1 MTQLNNPVLD
11 ADWPHPDAIHV
22 GDDHYLGGQWIGAEI
37 GLFATA
43 PMGAD
48 GQRRE
53 DTQDSAVFGAVEFAI
68 KPASDEGTL

>member
-37 GLFATA
+37 GLFARVPIEA
-43 PMGAD
+43 G
-48 GQRRE
+48 GRRCG
-53 DTQDSAVFGAVEFAI
+53 DTQGIAASGAVKFAI
-68 KPASDEGTL
+68 NIVSDEGTS